1 MTLEQIDYF
10 ICAAQSR
17 TFFDAAEAMHISQS
31 SLSKQIMKLEKA
43 IFACGCFWGAQ
54 YQFEHAKGV
63 VRSTVGYIG
72 GHKEH
77 PAYEEV
83 KAHTTGH
90 AEATLVEF
98 DAEQTSFTELC
109 KLFFEIHDPAQ
120 TDGQGPDIGPQY
132 RSEIFYLNDKQKEEA
147 EAVIALLKEK
157 GYEVN
162 TKLTPTTFWEGE
174 EYHQHYYDKTGGEPY
189 CHIRVKKF

>member
-1 MTLEQIDYF
+1 
-10 ICAAQSR
+10 
-17 TFFDAAEAMHISQS
+17 
-31 SLSKQIMKLEKA
+31 MKIEKA

-72 GHKEH
+72 GHKDE
-77 PAYEEV
+77 PTYQEV
-83 KAHTTGH
+83 KAHLTGH

-98 DAEQTSFTELC
+98 NAEQTSFSELC

-120 TDGQGPDIGPQY
+120 TDGQGPDIGDQY
-132 RSEIFYLNDKQKEEA
+132 RSEIFYLDEKQKKEA
-147 EAVIALLKEK
+147 EEVIQILRDK

-162 TKLTPTTFWEGE
+162 TRLTPATTFWKGE

-189 CHIRVKKF
+189 CHIRIKKF

>member
-1 MTLEQIDYF
+1 
-10 ICAAQSR
+10 
-17 TFFDAAEAMHISQS
+17 
-31 SLSKQIMKLEKA
+31 MKTEKA
-43 IFACGCFWGAQ
+43 VFACGCFWGAQ
-54 YQFEHAKGV
+54 HQFERASGV
-63 VRSTVGYIG
+63 IRSTVGYIG
-72 GHKEH
+72 GHKEN
-77 PAYEEV
+77 PTYQEV

-90 AEATLVEF
+90 AEAVEVEF
-98 DAEQTSFTELC
+98 DPAQTSFTELC

-132 RSEIFYLNDKQKEEA
+132 RSEIFYLSEAQKQQAEE
-147 EAVIALLKEK
+147 VIALLRLK

-162 TKLTPTTFWEGE
+162 TRLTPASTFWKAE

>member
-1 MTLEQIDYF
+1 
-10 ICAAQSR
+10 
-17 TFFDAAEAMHISQS
+17 
-31 SLSKQIMKLEKA
+31 MKLEKA

-83 KAHTTGH
+83 KAHTTRH

-147 EAVIALLKEK
+147 EAVITLLRKK

-162 TKLTPTTFWEGE
+162 TKLTPATTFWEGE

-189 CHIRVKKF
+189 CHIRIKKF

>member
-1 MTLEQIDYF
+1 
-10 ICAAQSR
+10 
-17 TFFDAAEAMHISQS
+17 
-31 SLSKQIMKLEKA
+31 MKLEKA

-120 TDGQGPDIGPQY
+120 TNGQGPDIGPQY

-147 EAVIALLKEK
+147 EAVIALLREK

-162 TKLTPTTFWEGE
+162 TKLTPATTRANTWQHAAKLNVNTKLTPATTFWEGE